1 MALLVVVVIAVALAM
16 NTSSLWLPQ
25 MYPSVPVEPASSK
38 SSPTGSANF
47 LPNQTSEH
55 LLRGRWLRSD
65 GGYVIEVGNVQPKG
79 RLEAA
84 YFNPR
89 PIKVSRAEWQR
100 SNDELHVFVELRD
113 VNYPGATYKL
123 RYLPAADQLAGDY
136 FQPLLS
142 KRSASNSSVN
152 KPPEPCQRLRSA
164 IRWQMVERICVTGS
178 QYDRDRVR

>member
-25 MYPSVPVEPASSK
+25 MYPSVPVDPASSK
-38 SSPTGSANF
+38 SSPAGSANF

-65 GGYVIEVGNVQPKG
+65 GGYVIEVGNVQPQG
-79 RLEAA
+79 GLEVA

-89 PIKVSRAEWQR
+89 PIKVSRAEWHR

-136 FQPLLS
+136 FQPLH
-142 KRSASNSSVN
+142 
-152 KPPEPCQRLRSA
+152 QQTLRVKFL
-164 IRWQMVERICVTGS
+164 RQ
-178 QYDRDRVR
+178 

>member
-25 MYPSVPVEPASSK
+25 IYPSVPVEPASSK
-38 SSPTGSANF
+38 SSPAGSANF

-55 LLRGRWLRSD
+55 ILRGRWLRSD
-65 GGYVIEVGNVQPKG
+65 GGYVIEVGNVQPQG
-79 RLEAA
+79 GLEVA

-89 PIKVSRAEWQR
+89 PIKVSRAEWHR

-123 RYLPAADQLAGDY
+123 HYLQAADQLVGDY
-136 FQPLLS
+136 FQPLH
-142 KRSASNSSVN
+142 
-152 KPPEPCQRLRSA
+152 QQTLRVKFL
-164 IRWQMVERICVTGS
+164 RQ
-178 QYDRDRVR
+178 